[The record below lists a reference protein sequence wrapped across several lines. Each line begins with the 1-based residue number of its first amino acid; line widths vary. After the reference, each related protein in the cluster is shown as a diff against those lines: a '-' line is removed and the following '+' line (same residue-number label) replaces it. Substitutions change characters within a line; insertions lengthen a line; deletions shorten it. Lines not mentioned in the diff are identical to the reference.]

1 VVSVTDNGQVFHINT
16 KGFTAVTE
24 PAKLSD
30 GAEARAQEFIARYPQ
45 TRSAV
50 MPLLYLAQEELG
62 FINQQAVEWVAQKIS
77 LPPVQVWE
85 VATFYTMYYKKP
97 VGRYHIQVCRT
108 LPCALRGAKKIS
120 QFVHER
126 LGLQPGEVSADGMWS
141 FEEVE
146 CLGSCGTAPMCQ
158 INDHFFENLT
168 EEKLDQLLTRIQTE
182 QPDLRLS
189 TVKDDM
195 GTGLSGCPKS
205 QIIES

>member
-1 VVSVTDNGQVFHINT
+1 
-16 KGFTAVTE
+16 
-24 PAKLSD
+24 
-30 GAEARAQEFIARYPQ
+30 
-45 TRSAV
+45 
-50 MPLLYLAQEELG
+50 MPLLYLAQEEVG

-108 LPCALRGAKKIS
+108 LPCALQGAKKIS
-120 QFVHER
+120 QFVHAR
-126 LGLQPGEVSADGMWS
+126 LGLQPGEVSSDGMWS

-168 EEKLDQLLTRIQTE
+168 EEKLDQLLTRIQQE
-182 QPDLRLS
+182 QPDLKLS

-195 GTGLSGCPKS
+195 GPGLSGYPKS

>member
-1 VVSVTDNGQVFHINT
+1 MTDNGQVFHINT
-16 KGFTAVTE
+16 KGYAAVTE
-24 PAKLSD
+24 PVRLSD
-30 GAEARAQEFIARYPQ
+30 EAELRAQQFIARYPQ
-45 TRSAV
+45 ARSAV

-62 FINQQAVEWVAQKIS
+62 FINQQAVEWVSQKIA

-108 LPCALRGAKKIS
+108 LPCALQGAKKIS

-126 LGLQPGEVSADGMWS
+126 LGLRPGEVSSDGMWS

-168 EEKLDQLLTRIQTE
+168 EEKLDQLLTRIQHE
-182 QPDLRLS
+182 QPDLKLS

-195 GTGLSGCPKS
+195 GPGLSGHPKS

>member
-1 VVSVTDNGQVFHINT
+1 VTDNGQVFHINT
-16 KGFTAVTE
+16 KGYAAVKE
-24 PAKLSD
+24 PIRLSD
-30 GAEARAQEFIARYPQ
+30 EAEARAQQFIARYPQ
-45 TRSAV
+45 PRSAV
-50 MPLLYLAQEELG
+50 MPLLYLAQEEVG

-108 LPCALRGAKKIS
+108 LPCALQGAKKIS
-120 QFVHER
+120 QFVHAR
-126 LGLQPGEVSADGMWS
+126 LGLQPGEVSSDGMWS

-168 EEKLDQLLTRIQTE
+168 EEKLDQLLTRIQQE
-182 QPDLRLS
+182 QPDLKLS

-195 GTGLSGCPKS
+195 GPGLSGYPKS